1 MFAHQTSRPTQ
12 AAAIC
17 FEKGNPINT
26 TEQSNSFDATANEP
40 SRREMHF
47 CCLCWD
53 NELNASATGPQQ
65 TNILGLHNSRRT
77 SQQKLI
83 ATPKVIVPV
92 SSFSSEGVDSRLFDS
107 QVQVL
112 RSMIQHFIAYYKKL
126 ECSKNY
132 NLSTNEF
139 EIIFH
144 TTRVKTLDDKKWNSN
159 TNHKIAVTQG
169 QTKRPMWDARR
180 CTEIMFAECS
190 SPQNYHP
197 QSKTAIQNVL
207 TSQPGCQLCSTA
219 KQDKI
224 CKP

>member
-1 MFAHQTSRPTQ
+1 
-12 AAAIC
+12 
-17 FEKGNPINT
+17 
-26 TEQSNSFDATANEP
+26 
-40 SRREMHF
+40 
-47 CCLCWD
+47 
-53 NELNASATGPQQ
+53 
-65 TNILGLHNSRRT
+65 
-77 SQQKLI
+77 
-83 ATPKVIVPV
+83 
-92 SSFSSEGVDSRLFDS
+92 
-107 QVQVL
+107 
-112 RSMIQHFIAYYKKL
+112 
-126 ECSKNY
+126 
-132 NLSTNEF
+132 
-139 EIIFH
+139 
-144 TTRVKTLDDKKWNSN
+144 VKTLDDKKWNSN